1 MMPVNDIHLDLYRIE
16 RQGWSPPS
24 EAQLA
29 QLALPARGGLR
40 YRVGQALIA
49 GGRALSGPAPV
60 EPRTS
65 NHIRPVSAHR

>member
-16 RQGWSPPS
+16 RQRWSPPS

-29 QLALPARGGLR
+29 LPAVGLR

-65 NHIRPVSAHR
+65 NHIRPASAHR